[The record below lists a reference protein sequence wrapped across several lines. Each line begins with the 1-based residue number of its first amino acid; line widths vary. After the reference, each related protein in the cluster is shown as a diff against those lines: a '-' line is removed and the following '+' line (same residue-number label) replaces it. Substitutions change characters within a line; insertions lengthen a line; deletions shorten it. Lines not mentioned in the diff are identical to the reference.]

1 MKKSFFVWLIMLPVL
16 TFSGQVPSNRK
27 PVPVWTPQQIDNAW
41 IRVPWSH
48 GGHYY
53 HNTLTRE
60 DQDYHPQCLGK
71 TCRWKWN

>member
-16 TFSGQVPSNRK
+16 AFSGQVHSNREK
-27 PVPVWTPQQIDNAW
+27 VWSNEQIDNAW